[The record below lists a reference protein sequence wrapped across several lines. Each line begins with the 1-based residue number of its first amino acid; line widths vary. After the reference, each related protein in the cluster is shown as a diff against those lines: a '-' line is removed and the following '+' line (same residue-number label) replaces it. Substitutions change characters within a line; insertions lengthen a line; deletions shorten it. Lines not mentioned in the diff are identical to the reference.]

1 MRLCLK
7 SGSWYPLPKEAK
19 AQVAAF
25 LRKAGEAV
33 HPDANVRFIIAPH
46 AGLVY
51 SGLTAAHSY
60 SSIDPTRYTSVVM
73 LGVCHAFHQR
83 GLSTSPFASWA
94 NPLMEKGSPSLS
106 METIPGLP
114 SCQKDDCEEEHS
126 LELQI
131 PFLAHVFAN
140 QIEAGTVKFS
150 AVYCSYG
157 ATRTE
162 IDSLMDYVTEHN
174 SLIVVSSDFCHYGPR
189 FQFTPMIQGKTANE
203 TVTMLDNKCINGVML
218 GANSFEE
225 ALKETQNT
233 VCGHYT
239 ILTCLR
245 VLEGLKLDVKKEL
258 LFYTKSD
265 EPRTARDHSVSYVS
279 MRGIQA
285 C

>member
-19 AQVAAF
+19 TQVAEF
-25 LRKAGEAV
+25 LKRAGETV
-33 HPDANVRFIIAPH
+33 HPDQNVKFIISPH
-46 AGLVY
+46 AGIVY

-60 SSIDPTRYTSVVM
+60 SAIDPTHYTSVVM

-94 NPLMEKGSPSLS
+94 NPLTENGSPSLS
-106 METIPGLP
+106 MEKVPGL
-114 SCQKDDCEEEHS
+114 STCQKSDCEEEHS

-131 PFLAHVFAN
+131 PFLAHVFAK
-140 QIEAGTVKFS
+140 QIEMGTVKFS
-150 AVYCSYG
+150 AVYCSYDV
-157 ATRTE
+157 TKTE
-162 IDSLMDYVTEHN
+162 IDSLMDYIAENN

-189 FQFTPMIQGKTANE
+189 FQFSPIIQGKTAAE

-218 GANSFEE
+218 GADSFEQ
-225 ALKETQNT
+225 AIKETQNT

-239 ILTCLR
+239 IKTCLS
-245 VLEGLKLDVKKEL
+245 VLEGLKMNIKKEL

-265 EPRTARDHSVSYVS
+265 EPKTSRDHSVSYVS
-279 MRGIQA
+279 MRGIQIQ
-285 C
+285 

>member
-7 SGSWYPLPKEAK
+7 SGSWYPSPKEAK
-19 AQVAAF
+19 AQVAAL
-25 LRKAGEAV
+25 LRKAEETV
-33 HPDANVRFIIAPH
+33 HPDPNVKFIISPH

-60 SSIDPTRYTSVVM
+60 SSIDPTRYSSVVM

-83 GLSTSPFASWA
+83 SLSTSPFASWA
-94 NPLMEKGSPSLS
+94 NPLTEKGSPSLS
-106 METIPGLP
+106 MEGVPGLS
-114 SCQKDDCEEEHS
+114 SCQKSDCEEEHS

-140 QIEAGTVKFS
+140 QIEAGTVTFS

-157 ATRTE
+157 ATKAE
-162 IDSLMDYVTEHN
+162 IDSLAEYIVEHN

-189 FQFTPMIQGKTANE
+189 FQFTPLIQGKTANE

-218 GANSFEE
+218 GADSFEE

-239 ILTCLR
+239 IKTCLCI
-245 VLEGLKLDVKKEL
+245 LEGLNLNVKKEL

-265 EPRTARDHSVSYVS
+265 EPKTTRDHSVSYVS
-279 MRGIQA
+279 MRGLQVQ
-285 C
+285 